1 MKMSS
6 VAGIYDC
13 VAKSPVGDQKS
24 VLTVVVDGDKF
35 TGSNAGAMESMEIEN
50 GKVDGNTLTWEM
62 RMTVPMPMTLECQAS
77 IDGDALT
84 GTIKAGMFGSM
95 AMTGTRQA

>member
-1 MKMSS
+1 MSN

-24 VLTVVVDGDKF
+24 VLTVIVDGDIF

-50 GKVDGNTLTWEM
+50 GKVEGNRLTWDM
-62 RMTVPMPMTLECQAS
+62 RMTMPMPMKLECQATV
-77 IDGDALT
+77 DGDTLT
-84 GTIKAGMFGSM
+84 GTIKAGMFG
-95 AMTGTRQA
+95 AMEMSGTRQG